1 MPYLSTHDAC
11 KIRVEPGAG
20 AQIGTSSTDKVG
32 FWGATPAVQP
42 TNSAQAAVTQ
52 ANITANSATTNISG
66 SVNTQLKHTIALV
79 NRLRTDLA
87 AMGLIK
93 GS

>member
-20 AQIGTSSTDKVG
+20 AQVACSATEKVG
-32 FWGATPAVQP
+32 FFGATPVIQP
-42 TNSAQAAVTQ
+42 TNSAQAAVAQ
-52 ANITANSATTNISG
+52 SNITANSATSNISS

-79 NRLRTDLA
+79 NRLRTDLIA
-87 AMGLIK
+87 LGLIK